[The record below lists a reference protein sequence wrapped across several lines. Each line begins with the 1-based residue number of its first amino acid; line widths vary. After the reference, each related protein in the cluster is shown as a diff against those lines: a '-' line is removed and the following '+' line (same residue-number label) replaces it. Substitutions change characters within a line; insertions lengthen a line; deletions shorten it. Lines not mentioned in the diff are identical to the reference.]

1 MCIPTIYSTFVDP
14 QQLSLT
20 RDEWT
25 GRLFMASEQSIREG
39 FVHANAIL
47 AREGDLSYNDLM
59 DHLGLAPV
67 MSGDDVGWSGD
78 FVEPVIKA
86 GLEHT
91 PYGVKPI
98 LTLEFS
104 RTPQPTS
111 GFH

>member
-1 MCIPTIYSTFVDP
+1 MCNPTIFTNHFDTS
-14 QQLSLT
+14 QLSLT

-25 GRLFMASEQSIREG
+25 GRLFMATEQSIREG

-67 MSGDDVGWSGD
+67 MSGDAVGWSGD
-78 FVEPVIKA
+78 LIEPSIKA
-86 GLEHT
+86 GLENT
-91 PYGVKPI
+91 PFGVKPV

>member
-1 MCIPTIYSTFVDP
+1 MCNPTIFTNYFDTSQP
-14 QQLSLT
+14 SLT

-25 GRLFMASEQSIREG
+25 GRLFMATEQSIREG
-39 FVHANAIL
+39 FVHANALL

-59 DHLGLAPV
+59 GHLGLAPV

-78 FVEPVIKA
+78 LVEPSIKA
-86 GLEHT
+86 GLENT
-91 PYGVKPI
+91 PSGVKPV

-104 RTPQPTS
+104 RAPQPTS